1 MLATILVQVP
11 LVIAPLLQAPAPP
24 PCQLE
29 VLTPIT
35 MEERSLATFNANV
48 DAYVTLQRRL
58 ARALPPSE
66 MFDEEDSLVADEL
79 KRVLVAARPFASPGE
94 FFSPGVAL
102 VLRQRLDEA
111 LPWLP
116 LNIVLPAVPRPL
128 VYEFWGRD
136 LALVDASA
144 DLVLDVL
151 PDALPPDAVSDVI
164 YR

>member
-11 LVIAPLLQAPAPP
+11 LIITPLLQAPTPP

-29 VLTPIT
+29 VLTPMA
-35 MEERSLATFNANV
+35 MEERSLATFNANI
-48 DAYVTLQRRL
+48 DTYMTLQRRL

-79 KRVLVAARPFASPGE
+79 KRVLVAARPFARQGE

-111 LPWLP
+111 LPWMP
-116 LNIVLPAVPRPL
+116 LTIVLPTIPRPL
-128 VYEFWGRD
+128 AYEFWGRD
-136 LALVDASA
+136 LALVDAAA

-151 PDALPPDAVSDVI
+151 PEALPPDAVSDVI